1 MTATLLKKTWKP
13 VVGIVGLGLIMAW
26 AGGSC
31 TAKLPPGKA
40 TFEPGFALPDGASTL
55 TVKRQPV
62 STRIYVMGNTA
73 SEEKIN
79 LSARLPAYVNEV
91 FASAGDRVKKGQ
103 VLVTLD
109 DREIREQLAAGEAQ
123 LKQAETEYQRAK
135 QLFESK
141 ATTEQALTA
150 AESMYHS
157 AQAQVERIK
166 VMLTYAQIISP
177 IDGIVTDRRIEAGD
191 LANPGQVLL
200 AVYDPTRMRL
210 EAPVPNR
217 LVDKLALNQKVEVSL
232 ETPDRSFQGQVSE
245 IVSEI
250 DPLSR
255 TRQVRVHI
263 EDTTF
268 NILPGTFGRL
278 WVNESPHDGI
288 LIPASAL
295 YGVGQLQLVQVVE
308 NGRVIR
314 RLITTGPQQD
324 DQVEILSGLEGGE
337 TILAT
342 PIREG

>member
-1 MTATLLKKTWKP
+1 MNKDSVKKAWKP
-13 VVGIVGLGLIMAW
+13 IAGIAGLALIMAW

-31 TAKLPPGKA
+31 TSKTPPGKA
-40 TFEPGFALPDGASTL
+40 AHEPGFALPAGAATL
-55 TVKRQPV
+55 TTKRQPV
-62 STRIYVMGNTA
+62 STRIYVMGTTA

-79 LSARLPAYVNEV
+79 LSARLPAYVSEV
-91 FASAGDRVKKGQ
+91 FVSAGDRVTKGQ
-103 VLVTLD
+103 VLVALD
-109 DREIREQLAAGEAQ
+109 DREIREQLAATEAQ

-150 AESMYHS
+150 AESMFNS
-157 AQAQVERIK
+157 ARAQAERVKI
-166 VMLTYAQIISP
+166 MLTYTRIISP

-210 EAPVPNR
+210 ETFVPVR
-217 LVDKLALNQKVEVSL
+217 LVGKLALNQPVELAL
-232 ETPDRSFQGQVSE
+232 ESPARSFQGRVSE

-263 EDTTF
+263 EDSTSE
-268 NILPGTFGRL
+268 ILPGTFGRL
-278 WVNESPHDGI
+278 WVEESAHEGV
-288 LIPASAL
+288 LIPATSV

-308 NGRVIR
+308 NGRIIR
-314 RLITTGPQQD
+314 RMVTTGQQQD
-324 DQVEILSGLEGGE
+324 GHVEILSGLEGGE
-337 TILAT
+337 VILAT
-342 PIREG
+342 PVREG